1 MKLLIY
7 ALNYKPEEVG
17 IGKYTGEMV
26 DYFLENGFEVKII
39 TSVPYY
45 PNWRSDKN
53 KYYKETKNNLEIF
66 RCPLWIPKK
75 PNGLKRIIHLISFSI
90 TSFPIYLY
98 HLSWNPNG
106 IITIA
111 PSIFNAQI
119 VIFLKRF
126 YKRKVKTFLHI
137 QDLEID
143 AAFDMNLI
151 KNNLLKRIT
160 KEWEKNLINSFDI
173 VSTISPDMLKKLE
186 FKKIKKDKLFYMPNW
201 INLDEIYPVES
212 NIKNKFREKYCSS
225 IEKII
230 ILYSG
235 TMNKKQGLDLLAE
248 IILYYEKFENIFWLL
263 VGEGPEKEKLI
274 KKLQYLR
281 NLKILP
287 LQKKEDL
294 NLLLNSADIHIL
306 PQRIGIE
313 KNALPSKFLGM
324 LASGKPI
331 ITCASKNT
339 FLGKI
344 ASKVGIRVDPENKN
358 QIIEAILTLASNNKL
373 RKKYGFNARRNSLIF
388 EKITILRSFLNKI
401 LETIN

>member
-7 ALNYKPEEVG
+7 ALNYKPEEIG

-26 DYFLENGFEVKII
+26 DYFLENGIEVKII

-45 PNWRSDKN
+45 PKWESKKN
-53 KYYKETKNNLEIF
+53 KYYQETKNNLKIF

-75 PNGLKRIIHLISFSI
+75 PNALKRIIHLISFSI

-98 HLSWNPNG
+98 LLSWNPSG
-106 IITIA
+106 VLTIA

-119 VIFLKRF
+119 IIFLKMF

-151 KNNLLKRIT
+151 KNKSLKKIT
-160 KEWEKNLINSFDI
+160 QKWEKNLINSFDV

-186 FKKIKKDKLFYMPNW
+186 SKKIKKEKLFYMPNW
-201 INLDEIYPVES
+201 INLNEIYPLNPEV
-212 NIKNKFREKYCSS
+212 KNKFRDKYSS
-225 IEKII
+225 SGEKIT

-235 TMNKKQGLDLLAE
+235 TMNKKQGLNLLIA
-248 IILYYEKFENIFWLL
+248 IIHYFETFNNIFWLL
-263 VGEGPEKEKLI
+263 VGEGPEKENL
-274 KKLQYLR
+274 KKDLK
-281 NLKILP
+281 NVKNVKILP
-287 LQKKEDL
+287 LQKRKDL
-294 NLLLNSADIHIL
+294 NFLLNTADIHIL

-313 KNALPSKFLGM
+313 TNALPSKFLGM

-339 FLGKI
+339 FLGDL
-344 ASKVGIRVDPENKN
+344 ASEVGIRTDPENKI
-358 QIIEAILTLASNNKL
+358 QLIEAILKLASNNELRTKYGL
-373 RKKYGFNARRNSLIF
+373 NARKKSLLF
-388 EKITILRSFLNKI
+388 EKSTILKNFIRKI
-401 LETIN
+401 LFTIN

>member
-7 ALNYKPEEVG
+7 ALNYKPEEIG

-26 DYFLENGFEVKII
+26 DYFLENGIEVKII

-45 PNWRSDKN
+45 PKWESKKN
-53 KYYKETKNNLEIF
+53 KYYKEAKKNLKIF

-75 PNGLKRIIHLISFSI
+75 PNAVKRIIHLISFSI

-98 HLSWNPNG
+98 LLSWNPDG
-106 IITIA
+106 ILTIV

-119 VIFLKRF
+119 IIFLKMF
-126 YKRKVKTFLHI
+126 YKKKVKTFLHI

-151 KNNLLKRIT
+151 KNKFLKRIT
-160 KEWEKNLINSFDI
+160 QKWEKNLINSFDV
-173 VSTISPDMLKKLE
+173 VSTISPDMLKKIEL
-186 FKKIKKDKLFYMPNW
+186 KKIKKEKLFYIPNW
-201 INLDEIYPVES
+201 INLNEIYPLNSE
-212 NIKNKFREKYCSS
+212 IQNKFREKYCSS
-225 IEKII
+225 KRKII

-235 TMNKKQGLDLLAE
+235 TMNKKQGLNVLAE
-248 IILYYEKFENIFWLL
+248 IIQYFEKFNNIFWLL
-263 VGEGPEKEKLI
+263 VGEGPEKEI
-274 KKLQYLR
+274 LR
-281 NLKILP
+281 KNLKNVKNHKILP
-287 LQKKEDL
+287 LQKREDL
-294 NLLLNSADIHIL
+294 NLLLNAADIHIL

-313 KNALPSKFLGM
+313 TNALPSKFLGM

-339 FLGKI
+339 FLGEL
-344 ASKVGIRVDPENKN
+344 ASKVGIRADPENKK
-358 QIIEAILTLASNNKL
+358 QIIEAILTLAGKNKL
-373 RKKYGFNARRNSLIF
+373 RKKYGFNARKNSLIF
-388 EKITILRSFLNKI
+388 EKTKILRSFLDKI

>member
-7 ALNYKPEEVG
+7 ALNFKPEQVG

-45 PNWRSDKN
+45 PRWSSNKN
-53 KYYKETKNNLEIF
+53 KYYQETKNNLKIF

-75 PNGLKRIIHLISFSI
+75 PNGLKRIIHLFSFSL
-90 TSFPIYLY
+90 TSLPIYLY
-98 HLSWNPNG
+98 LLSWNPNG

-119 VIFLKRF
+119 VIFLKQF

-151 KNNLLKRIT
+151 KNKFLKRIAQ
-160 KEWEKNLINSFDI
+160 KWEKNLINSFDI

-201 INLDEIYPVES
+201 INLSEIYPLEP

-225 IEKII
+225 KEKIV

-248 IILYYEKFENIFWLL
+248 IIQYYEQFDNIFWFL

-274 KKLQYLR
+274 KKLQSSR
-281 NLKILP
+281 NLVILP
-287 LQKKEDL
+287 LQKRDDL

-313 KNALPSKFLGM
+313 TNALPSKFLGM

-339 FLGKI
+339 FLGKL
-344 ASKVGIRVDPENKN
+344 ASDVGIRADPENKK
-358 QIIEAILTLASNNKL
+358 QIIKAIETLTRNNKL
-373 RKKYGFNARRNSLIF
+373 RKKFGFNARKNSLLF
-388 EKITILRSFLNKI
+388 EKITILRSFLDKI
-401 LETIN
+401 IDTIN

>member
-7 ALNYKPEEVG
+7 ALNFKPEEIG

-26 DYFLENGFEVKII
+26 EYFLENGIEVKII

-45 PNWRSDKN
+45 PKWVSKKN
-53 KYYKETKNNLEIF
+53 KYYQETKNNLKIF

-75 PNGLKRIIHLISFSI
+75 PNFIKRIIHLISFSI

-98 HLSWNPNG
+98 LLSWNPNG
-106 IITIA
+106 ILTVA

-119 VIFLKRF
+119 IIFLKMF

-151 KNNLLKRIT
+151 KNKFLKRIAQN
-160 KEWEKNLINSFDI
+160 WEKNLIDSFDI
-173 VSTISPDMLKKLE
+173 VSTISPDMLKKIEL
-186 FKKIKKDKLFYMPNW
+186 KKIKKEKLFYIPNW
-201 INLDEIYPVES
+201 INLNEIYPLNSE
-212 NIKNKFREKYCSS
+212 IQNKFREKYCSS
-225 IEKII
+225 KRKII

-235 TMNKKQGLDLLAE
+235 TMNKKQGLNVLAE
-248 IILYYEKFENIFWLL
+248 IIQYFEKFNNIFWLL
-263 VGEGPEKEKLI
+263 VGEGPEKEI
-274 KKLQYLR
+274 LR
-281 NLKILP
+281 KNLKNVKNHKILP
-287 LQKKEDL
+287 LQKREDL
-294 NLLLNSADIHIL
+294 NLLLNAADIHIL

-313 KNALPSKFLGM
+313 TNALPSKFLGM

-339 FLGKI
+339 FLGEL
-344 ASKVGIRVDPENKN
+344 ASKVGIRADPENKK
-358 QIIEAILTLASNNKL
+358 QIIEAILTLAGKNKL
-373 RKKYGFNARRNSLIF
+373 RKKYGFNARKNSLIF
-388 EKITILRSFLNKI
+388 EKTKILRSFLDKI